1 MAHEPRENRHLP
13 HWLLRRGDQV
23 AVAGLV
29 LVGLATLA
37 AWYTVQGG
45 WQGRLIEREQA
56 APQSVQ
62 LQVDLNAAQWPELT
76 QLPGIGET
84 LARRIVETRQQEGP
98 FSAPEDLR
106 RVRGIGRK
114 TLERIRPY
122 LAPLPSEPPPDSSAK
137 P

>member
-1 MAHEPRENRHLP
+1 MAPEPSEDRPTSR
-13 HWLLRRGDQV
+13 WLLRRGDQL

-29 LVGLATLA
+29 VLGLASMV

-56 APQSVQ
+56 APQTVRF
-62 LQVDLNAAQWPELT
+62 QVDLNTAEWPELS

-84 LARRIVETRQQEGP
+84 LARRIVESREAKGP
-98 FSAPEDLR
+98 FSTPDDLR

-114 TLERIRPY
+114 TLERLRPY
-122 LAPLPSEPPPDSSAK
+122 LAPLAPADS
-137 P
+137 PHRP